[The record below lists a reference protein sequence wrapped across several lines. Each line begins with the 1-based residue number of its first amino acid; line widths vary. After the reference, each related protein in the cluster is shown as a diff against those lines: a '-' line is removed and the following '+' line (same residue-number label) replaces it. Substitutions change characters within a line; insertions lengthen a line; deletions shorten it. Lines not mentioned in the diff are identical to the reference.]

1 MFNADKLTIDG
12 TISSKKLIIPFFQRN
27 YVWEEELWEKYWE
40 TMVSASNAEPG
51 SVSFLGSIVLKQ
63 EKTPSSA
70 TIGDVR
76 FVIDGQQRLITTF
89 LFFKAVCTVHETREM
104 KNFYVS
110 KFYNTSSTGEQE
122 IRLCPCQDD
131 EEAFN
136 EIIKNNDNKKFSK
149 QTQKNQLYKCYE
161 YFCDKAKNG
170 EKINLDNCIKNSCFV
185 VIDLDDDDDAQ
196 QIFNTINDIGLP
208 LTTAQLLKNF
218 LFKGREQ
225 KREHDNYWAKTF
237 EGEKR
242 GFWDYQITS
251 GRERRTNIDVFLQAF
266 FNLYNGESTNKKS
279 ANKNDKKLDN
289 LYARYKNLPLTENTD
304 RENFLKNLKDYGDLY
319 YKYINPNCI
328 KQEYGKTTDKN
339 QSIEDKSI
347 DKINLIIFSL
357 NTTTIIPYV
366 LFILKNIKSKEEQG
380 KMLLLVESY
389 VMRRFIC
396 NWTTKNYNNIF
407 ATLHSKD
414 KSNNYDSLRN
424 WMKNKMNTNEE
435 TSEFPSNKHVESS
448 FQNAHIKNK
457 NARVVLYFIEM
468 YLHDK
473 EKNNGRSVLLNYLRA
488 IKDYSIEHIMPKEWA
503 KNWKSLP
510 DGFEAWQREE
520 KIKTLGNLIL
530 LTKKL
535 NSELSNSGWNK
546 KKKALIQYSG
556 GVKTFE
562 VKERWSEKEIEE
574 RTKFLTKKAMEI
586 WSEP

>member
-1 MFNADKLTIDG
+1 MFNAGTLTIDG
-12 TISSKKLIIPFFQRN
+12 TISGKKLIIPFFQRN

-40 TMVSASNAEPG
+40 TMISASNAEPG

-70 TIGDVR
+70 GIGDVR

-89 LFFKAVCTVHETREM
+89 LFFKAICAVRETNVME
-104 KNFYVS
+104 NFYVN
-110 KFYNTSSTGEQE
+110 KFYNTSSTGERE

-136 EIIKNNDNKKFSK
+136 QIVKSKDNLKFSEK
-149 QTQKNQLYKCYE
+149 IQKNQLHKCYE
-161 YFCDKAKNG
+161 YFCGQARNG

-185 VIDLDDDDDAQ
+185 VIDLNEDDDAQ
-196 QIFNTINDIGLP
+196 QIFNTINAIGQP

-225 KREHDNYWAKTF
+225 KKEHDDYWAKTF

-242 GFWDYQITS
+242 DFWDYQITS

-266 FNLYNGESTNKKS
+266 FNLYNEKSMEKKS
-279 ANKNDKKLDN
+279 ANKDYTKLDN
-289 LYARYKNLPLTENTD
+289 LYARYKNYLLKEDTD
-304 RENFLKNLKDYGDLY
+304 REKFLENLKDYGDLY

-328 KQEYGKTTDKN
+328 AQKHGKVVDNDKAVEN
-339 QSIEDKSI
+339 KAIE
-347 DKINLIIFSL
+347 KINLIIFSL

-366 LFILKNIKSKEEQG
+366 LFILKNIKSKEKQE

-396 NWTTKNYNNIF
+396 NWTTKNYNNTF
-407 ATLHSKD
+407 ATLHNKS
-414 KSNNYDSLRN
+414 KSNDYDSLRD

-457 NARVVLYFIEM
+457 NARVILYFIEM

-473 EKNNGRSVLLNYLRA
+473 EKNNDRSVLLNYLRA
-488 IKDYSIEHIMPKEWA
+488 IKDYSIEHIMPKEWT
-503 KNWKSLP
+503 KNWKPLP
-510 DGFEAWQREE
+510 DGLESWQRDE

-530 LTKKL
+530 LTRKL

-546 KKKALIQYSG
+546 KKKILTQHSQ